1 MNKLQKITIYVSQ
14 EAREKSLLERLKV
27 VAKAER
33 RSLNW
38 ICLEAL
44 MLYVQTWEDAGK

>member
-1 MNKLQKITIYVSQ
+1 MDKIQKITVYVSQ
-14 EAREKSLLERLKV
+14 EAREKSLLERLQV
-27 VAKAER
+27 IAKSER

-44 MLYVQTWEDAGK
+44 MLYVQTHEDIGE